1 MGIRKRIALGCISLG
16 FLLFTAGVISY
27 FELSR
32 ISETTLETVD
42 KGFTGVSYSKDLLDI
57 MESVDIA
64 VLRKMQS
71 QDSSSTIEMSKVTV
85 EMDSITQKLLFD
97 FESNNAIKEVVKHR
111 KIYEAVLNQMPD
123 SIYEKQVEWYFKKYK
138 PAYLTLTYSTKNFMV
153 QSQEEVLNQT
163 KLIENNA
170 YRSNMQGIM
179 SQAIAIII
187 IVMFYFM
194 LDTYFIKPVTAI
206 TTALRNHLVHNT
218 PFDVNFEGKDEVSN
232 LKEYIS
238 QLIRKLR
245 SEKKKI
251 E

>member
-1 MGIRKRIALGCISLG
+1 
-16 FLLFTAGVISY
+16 
-27 FELSR
+27 
-32 ISETTLETVD
+32 
-42 KGFTGVSYSKDLLDI
+42 
-57 MESVDIA
+57 
-64 VLRKMQS
+64 
-71 QDSSSTIEMSKVTV
+71 
-85 EMDSITQKLLFD
+85 
-97 FESNNAIKEVVKHR
+97 
-111 KIYEAVLNQMPD
+111 
-123 SIYEKQVEWYFKKYK
+123 
-138 PAYLTLTYSTKNFMV
+138 MV